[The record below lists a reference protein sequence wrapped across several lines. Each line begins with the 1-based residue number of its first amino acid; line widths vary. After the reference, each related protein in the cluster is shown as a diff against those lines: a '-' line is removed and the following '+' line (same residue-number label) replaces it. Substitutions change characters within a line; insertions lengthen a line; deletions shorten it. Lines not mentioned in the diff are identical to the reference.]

1 MSQFDVI
8 AIGRSGLDL
17 YAEQIGVSF
26 DRIESFAAYVGGTPA
41 NIAVGLRRLGLR
53 AALATAVSADPVGDF
68 ILRFLNDEG
77 VDTQFISRKPGT
89 KSGMTLLGIMP
100 PDEFPRVHFREN
112 GADLSQTIA
121 DVVDLPMA
129 ATRAV
134 LVVGTSL
141 TQSPGR
147 EATLFAAE
155 EARRSGA
162 VVVLDL
168 DYRADLWADRLS
180 YAVSVRA
187 LARLCDTAIGT
198 QEEIAAAAATSA
210 GVEVHGD
217 GGPAGGSR
225 DDEDLAA
232 AVRSLMELGPEM
244 IIEKRGSQG
253 SRIHRRGEGVVD
265 VPGFRI
271 EVQNT
276 LGAGDAFASGFL
288 FGVLQEWDPPR
299 AARFGN
305 ACGAIVV
312 SRHACSASCP
322 SFDEVKNFIATQ
334 DAS

>member
-17 YAEQIGVSF
+17 YAEQIGAPF
-26 DRIESFAAYVGGTPA
+26 ERIESFAAYVGGTPA
-41 NIAVGLRRLGLR
+41 NIAVGTRRLGLR
-53 AALATAVSADPVGDF
+53 SALATTVSDDPVGDF
-68 ILRFLNDEG
+68 ILRFLSDEG
-77 VDTQFISRKPGT
+77 VETRFIDRKPGT

-112 GADLSQTIA
+112 GADLRQTIA
-121 DVVDLPMA
+121 DIVDLPLA

-155 EARRSGA
+155 QARRSGA
-162 VVVLDL
+162 AVVLDL
-168 DYRADLWADRLS
+168 DYRADLWPEPLS

-187 LARLCDTAIGT
+187 LARLCDIAIGT
-198 QEEIAAAAATSA
+198 QEEIVAATAPKESEY
-210 GVEVHGD
+210 EVI
-217 GGPAGGSR
+217 S
-225 DDEDLAA
+225 
-232 AVRSLMELGPEM
+232 AVRSLMQVGPEL
-244 IIEKRGSQG
+244 IVEKRGPLG
-253 SRIHRRGEGVVD
+253 SRVHRRGGDVSD
-265 VPGFRI
+265 VPGFRVD
-271 EVQNT
+271 VQNT

-288 FGVLQEWDPPR
+288 FGVLRDWDPQR

-322 SFDEVKNFIATQ
+322 TFDEAMNFVEAQ
-334 DAS
+334 GGF